1 MCARYAPLRRYLPT
15 FFGLPFQAEIGSE
28 PLLAAIDL
36 VRRLDSDEL
45 RALPVDA
52 PCDFV
57 PAAWRAALE
66 GEDGSL
72 ERSIWEIALG
82 VAVRDALRAGDLNL
96 AESRR
101 HVSFWNLVYDEN
113 QWANQRKEA
122 YTSLVL
128 PIEAGRSAG

>member
-1 MCARYAPLRRYLPT
+1 M
-15 FFGLPFQAEIGSE
+15 
-28 PLLAAIDL
+28 
-36 VRRLDSDEL
+36 
-45 RALPVDA
+45 DA